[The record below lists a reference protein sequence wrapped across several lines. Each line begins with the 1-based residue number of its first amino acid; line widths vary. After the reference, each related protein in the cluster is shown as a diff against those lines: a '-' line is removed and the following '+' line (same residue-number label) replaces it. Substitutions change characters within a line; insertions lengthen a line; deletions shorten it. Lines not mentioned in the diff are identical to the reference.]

1 LFFFLSA
8 ERRCVRGECLK
19 PRAWVE
25 GARGEKPGITLPTSA
40 IGLGVSVFLVLDFNE
55 DDLLCVFLWVY
66 NGWRLSARD
75 IFLERPSI
83 ILIGPL

>member
-1 LFFFLSA
+1 M
-8 ERRCVRGECLK
+8 RGECLK

-40 IGLGVSVFLVLDFNE
+40 IGLGVGVFLAFNFNE
-55 DDLLCVFLWVY
+55 DDLLCAFLWVY
-66 NGWRLSARD
+66 NGCRLSARD
-75 IFLERPSI
+75 IFLGRPSI